1 MTSSEQPVLV
11 YAGTG
16 QQGRALVHSLRTSGR
31 SVRVISRDP
40 SHAHDLAGSRI
51 ELVEGDLGEPESLR
65 AASTGVRAVVLTVPL
80 LFDHD
85 LMTRYASNAVEATE
99 EAGVSMMIYNTSL
112 IPPDDPG
119 PIGVF
124 QALRDA
130 TSRVLDAD
138 LDTVV
143 LRPPLYLD
151 NLLAPWTR
159 SALDDGVLAY
169 PLRPDL
175 TVPWISHR
183 NLARYVVA
191 ALDLHGPVGT
201 VLDVAGPDRLSLRDM
216 ADMLSQTLD
225 RTIEVDALT
234 PQQFGE
240 RVGAALGADAGEALA
255 DLYRAMNTQPN
266 SFFDRDFERAR
277 EQLAADLESTAAWAR
292 RVFATAGAS

>member
-1 MTSSEQPVLV
+1 
-11 YAGTG
+11 
-16 QQGRALVHSLRTSGR
+16 
-31 SVRVISRDP
+31 
-40 SHAHDLAGSRI
+40 
-51 ELVEGDLGEPESLR
+51 
-65 AASTGVRAVVLTVPL
+65 
-80 LFDHD
+80 
-85 LMTRYASNAVEATE
+85 
-99 EAGVSMMIYNTSL
+99 
-112 IPPDDPG
+112 
-119 PIGVF
+119 
-124 QALRDA
+124 
-130 TSRVLDAD
+130 
-138 LDTVV
+138 
-143 LRPPLYLD
+143 
-151 NLLAPWTR
+151 
-159 SALDDGVLAY
+159 
-169 PLRPDL
+169 
-175 TVPWISHR
+175 
-183 NLARYVVA
+183 VA